1 VSQANSEQQQFWDRR
16 APAWEKRADSLD
28 SIADS
33 YGVPVMEALGLEP
46 GQRVVDIG
54 CGPGSTSIQL
64 ARRIGNQG
72 EVVGVDI
79 SSGMVAAAGRR
90 ASAAGLTNVRFLV
103 ADAQTDP
110 LGQDF
115 DAAFSRFGVMFFG
128 DPVAAFANIGRSM
141 KPGGCLACA
150 VWGPLADNPWMF
162 VPTLAAVQVLSTE
175 LALPE
180 PGRPG
185 PFSLDHADLVHEV
198 LTAAGFVDTDVG
210 RIDGSRHVTSE
221 AAGDNVTTL
230 LAVGPLGEAYEAAD
244 EHTRDLAVEA
254 VVSALEPYR
263 HDEGWDLPGVALK
276 VTARRG

>member
-16 APAWEKRADSLD
+16 APAWERRADSLD

-33 YGVPVMEALGLEP
+33 YGRPVMEALGLDS

-54 CGPGSTSIQL
+54 CGPGSTAIEL
-64 ARRIGNQG
+64 ARRIGNRG

-79 SSGMVAAAGRR
+79 SAGMVAAAGRR
-90 ASAAGLTNVRFLV
+90 AAAAGLTNVRFLV
-103 ADAQTDP
+103 ADAQTDL

-128 DPVAAFANIGRSM
+128 DPVAAFANIGRSL
-141 KPGGCLACA
+141 KKGGRLACA

-162 VPTLAAVQVLSTE
+162 VPTLAAVQVLNAE
-175 LALPE
+175 LTLPE

-185 PFSLDHADLVHEV
+185 PFSLDLADRIHEV
-198 LTAAGFVDTDVG
+198 LSAAGFVDTAVE
-210 RIDGSRHVTSE
+210 RIEGYRHITSE
-221 AAGDNVTTL
+221 TAGDNVTTL
-230 LAVGPLGEAYEAAD
+230 LAVGPLGEAYEAAA
-244 EHTRDLAVEA
+244 ERTRELAAEA
-254 VVSALEPYR
+254 VVSALEPY
-263 HDEGWDLPGVALK
+263 HQNDGWDLPGVALK